1 MSFHTTKI
9 NNIIVR
15 PLNAKVQRRRTI
27 PDPFPDPVSGE
38 SEPFIFL
45 YSAKIGSGK
54 SVNLSNLLLIY
65 QQYFKKV
72 FFCSANIETDTDN
85 NNRKVI
91 KDLAYRDRFRFSQDR
106 LYDKFNDSVMQDIL
120 NDIKSTKDDP
130 DFDEESDHFLLIV
143 DDLSQAFL
151 PVKSLIT
158 KTILRTRHIKLSW
171 IITTQRFRNINPA
184 IRGQVTFFVSFL
196 TQNKK
201 EIEAMSEAV
210 DVSPEQFKKLLDF
223 CTAEDH
229 GFLYVDSSTNPPK
242 FYKGFSERIEVS

>member
-1 MSFHTTKI
+1 MSFTTTKI
-9 NNIIVR
+9 NNITVR
-15 PLNAKVQRRRTI
+15 PLNKKIQKQRSI
-27 PDPFPDPVSGE
+27 PDPFPDPVSGT
-38 SEPFIFL
+38 SEPFVFV

-72 FFCSANIETDTDN
+72 FFCSANIETDDD
-85 NNRKVI
+85 NRKVI
-91 KDLAYRDRFRFSQDR
+91 KDLAYRDRFRFAQDR
-106 LYDKFNDSVMQDIL
+106 LYDKFNASVMQDIT
-120 NDIKSTKDDP
+120 DEIKAAKDEADY
-130 DFDEESDHFLLIV
+130 DAEDDHFLIIV

-184 IRGQVTFFVSFL
+184 IRGQITYFVSFL

-201 EIEAMSEAV
+201 EIEAMSEVV
-210 DVSPEQFKKLLDF
+210 DVSPEQYKKLLDF
-223 CTAEDH
+223 CTEDDH
-229 GFLYVDSSTNPPK
+229 GFLYIDSSKNPPK
-242 FYKGFSERIEVS
+242 FYKGFSDRIELS